1 MFMKK
6 MFKRVLLVA
15 LAILSVAALASCAAK
30 PQLNFEDAEANLKK
44 AGYTVKV
51 TDVSE
56 EYAESVLYA
65 ANLEGDT
72 IYITRFAKE
81 STARVFYRQLE
92 KERDSAIEKM
102 KEEIKVYK
110 HIIKA
115 YKNELSESEVNSYK
129 DAIKDIESDIKAYK
143 EDNVIGYNDAY
154 VWQGSKNAIKATK
167 K

>member
-1 MFMKK
+1 MKK

-15 LAILSVAALASCAAK
+15 LAILSVMALASCAVK

-51 TDVSE
+51 TDINE
-56 EYAESVLYA
+56 EYAERILYA
-65 ANLEGDT
+65 ANLEGDV

-81 STARVFYRQLE
+81 STARVFYRQME
-92 KERDSAIEKM
+92 KERDSEIEAM

-129 DAIKDIESDIKAYK
+129 DRIKEIENDIKEYK
-143 EDNVIGYNDAY
+143 ADNAIGYNGAY
-154 VWQGSKNAIKATK
+154 VWQGSKNAVKATK

>member
-1 MFMKK
+1 MKNV
-6 MFKRVLLVA
+6 FRRVLLVA
-15 LAILSVAALASCAAK
+15 LALLSVAALSACAVK

-44 AGYTVKV
+44 AGYTVKI

-56 EYAESVLYA
+56 EYAERILYA
-65 ANLEGDT
+65 VNLEGDT

-81 STARVFYRQLE
+81 STARVFYRQME
-92 KERDSAIEKM
+92 KARDAEIEAM

-129 DAIKDIESDIKAYK
+129 DSIKEIENDIKEYK
-143 EDNVIGYNDAY
+143 ADNAIGYNGAY
-154 VWQGSKNAIKATK
+154 VWQGSKSAIKSTK